1 MVRGGTSGAV
11 FPFLCPGAEA
21 GGWIHPAPLPP
32 GHPQPCVPSQANKTP
47 LRALDPIR
55 LSGMNCSP
63 DFTPSFANLGRPV
76 MGNRGLVSISSL
88 HPRRSPLPLCDD
100 QAFEPLCLGH

>member
-1 MVRGGTSGAV
+1 MD
-11 FPFLCPGAEA
+11 PFLLC
-21 GGWIHPAPLPP
+21 PP

-76 MGNRGLVSISSL
+76 MGNRGLVSICL
-88 HPRRSPLPLCDD
+88 LLLLPC
-100 QAFEPLCLGH
+100 

>member
-1 MVRGGTSGAV
+1 MSPEPRVGGGGTSGTI
-11 FPFLCPGAEA
+11 FPVPCPSAEA
-21 GGWIHPAPLPP
+21 GGWIRPAPLPP

-76 MGNRGLVSISSL
+76 MGNRGLVSISLCHPHHPPSASL
-88 HPRRSPLPLCDD
+88 
-100 QAFEPLCLGH
+100 

>member
-1 MVRGGTSGAV
+1 MDPSRSSA
-11 FPFLCPGAEA
+11 
-21 GGWIHPAPLPP
+21 P

-76 MGNRGLVSISSL
+76 MGNRGLVSVPPAPPPSS
-88 HPRRSPLPLCDD
+88 PVPVGDD
-100 QAFEPLCLGH
+100 PAVELLCLGH

>member
-1 MVRGGTSGAV
+1 MDPSRSSA
-11 FPFLCPGAEA
+11 
-21 GGWIHPAPLPP
+21 P

-76 MGNRGLVSISSL
+76 MGNRGLVSIFSL
-88 HPRRSPLPLCDD
+88 HPRRPPLPLRDD

>member
-1 MVRGGTSGAV
+1 MDPSRSSA
-11 FPFLCPGAEA
+11 
-21 GGWIHPAPLPP
+21 P

-76 MGNRGLVSISSL
+76 MGNRGLVSTRPAPPSS
-88 HPRRSPLPLCDD
+88 PAACR
-100 QAFEPLCLGH
+100 

>member
-1 MVRGGTSGAV
+1 
-11 FPFLCPGAEA
+11 
-21 GGWIHPAPLPP
+21 
-32 GHPQPCVPSQANKTP
+32 
-47 LRALDPIR
+47 
-55 LSGMNCSP
+55 MNCSP

-88 HPRRSPLPLCDD
+88 HPRCPPLPLRDD